1 MDAPKPRQRRKA
13 LLIVPVVA
21 VLAVVA
27 FLYLVSS
34 TASPANVAST
44 ARAEPVAPAADETE
58 AAPLPSA
65 GEATPGDQPPAPTA
79 EMVAPVETAA
89 EPVETATEPLAIVNG
104 AALAPREF
112 DEAIAIDA
120 VMATLAG
127 QAPTSP
133 ALLLEQLINTRLVLQ
148 AAGSNLPA
156 IDTAAY
162 LAAMLQAYGRDLSA
176 LDQALAAASIE
187 RERFDLYFSQV
198 AIADA
203 LARAQQAAT
212 GQSAGEYVRTLQ
224 QQAQI
229 SFGDAASAIL
239 SVAAADSAPAS
250 DAAPDIQAPITA
262 PLAAE
267 ETAAGVPAV
276 DEPRG
281 TEIGQLAPDFTLPT
295 LTEVDESINLRNL
308 LDAPS
313 VLIFWTTWCPYC
325 LRQTPVLVDAYGR
338 WSERGI
344 QFVGINVQEE
354 RSAVEPYVAEHGI
367 AYPTLLDVAGD
378 TARAY
383 AIQGYPTTYFL
394 DADNRI
400 VARHVGALT
409 EEQLT
414 EYLQN
419 LQPPAEGS

>member
-1 MDAPKPRQRRKA
+1 MQKPQHRVLA
-13 LLIVPVVA
+13 AIGTEVDHLIV
-21 VLAVVA
+21 
-27 FLYLVSS
+27 
-34 TASPANVAST
+34 
-44 ARAEPVAPAADETE
+44 AEYNAAH
-58 AAPLPSA
+58 P
-65 GEATPGDQPPAPTA
+65 
-79 EMVAPVETAA
+79 
-89 EPVETATEPLAIVNG
+89 
-104 AALAPREF
+104 
-112 DEAIAIDA
+112 
-120 VMATLAG
+120 
-127 QAPTSP
+127 
-133 ALLLEQLINTRLVLQ
+133 
-148 AAGSNLPA
+148 
-156 IDTAAY
+156 
-162 LAAMLQAYGRDLSA
+162 
-176 LDQALAAASIE
+176 
-187 RERFDLYFSQV
+187 
-198 AIADA
+198 
-203 LARAQQAAT
+203 
-212 GQSAGEYVRTLQ
+212 
-224 QQAQI
+224 
-229 SFGDAASAIL
+229 
-239 SVAAADSAPAS
+239 VAAAHSAPSRQSSDFRGRDGFHSAPAS
-250 DAAPDIQAPITA
+250 EAAPDIQAPITA

-308 LDAPS
+308 LYAPS

>member
-79 EMVAPVETAA
+79 EMAAPVEAAA
-89 EPVETATEPLAIVNG
+89 EPVDTATEPLAIVNG

-162 LAAMLQAYGRDLSA
+162 LAAMLQAYGRDSSA
-176 LDQALAAASIE
+176 LDQALTAASIE

-203 LARAQQAAT
+203 LVRAQQAAT
-212 GQSAGEYVRTLQ
+212 GQSAGDYIRTLQ

-229 SFGDAASAIL
+229 SFGGEEDGLSINSLAGRQEIWSRALYAIQDFPLTGTGPGLFRELVPPLYPLFRL
-239 SVAAADSAPAS
+239 SS
-250 DAAPDIQAPITA
+250 DKDIAHAHNQWLQTA
-262 PLAAE
+262 LDFGLPGLIAYLALWLGLVGCLWRTGRSPLTPLQRNTLYGLAA
-267 ETAAGVPAV
+267 
-276 DEPRG
+276 
-281 TEIGQLAPDFTLPT
+281 T
-295 LTEVDESINLRNL
+295 LTGYFAYGLFDTIALGAR
-308 LDAPS
+308 PGF
-313 VLIFWTTWCPYC
+313 IFWT
-325 LRQTPVLVDAYGR
+325 LVGLVLGLHNAA
-338 WSERGI
+338 
-344 QFVGINVQEE
+344 
-354 RSAVEPYVAEHGI
+354 RS
-367 AYPTLLDVAGD
+367 
-378 TARAY
+378 
-383 AIQGYPTTYFL
+383 
-394 DADNRI
+394 
-400 VARHVGALT
+400 GAK
-409 EEQLT
+409 
-414 EYLQN
+414 
-419 LQPPAEGS
+419 S

>member
-79 EMVAPVETAA
+79 EMVA
-89 EPVETATEPLAIVNG
+89 PVETATEPLAIVNG

-203 LARAQQAAT
+203 LVRAQQAAT
-212 GQSAGEYVRTLQ
+212 GQSAGDYIRTLQ

-229 SFGDAASAIL
+229 SFGGEASAIL

-250 DAAPDIQAPITA
+250 EAAPDIQAPITA

-308 LDAPS
+308 LYAPS